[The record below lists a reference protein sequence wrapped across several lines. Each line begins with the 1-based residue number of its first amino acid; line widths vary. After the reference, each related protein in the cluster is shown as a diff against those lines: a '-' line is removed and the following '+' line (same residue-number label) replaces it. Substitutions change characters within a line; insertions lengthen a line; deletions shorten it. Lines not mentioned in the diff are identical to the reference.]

1 MTALSGLRTTAPM
14 RLLRQHIPRLHNRNS
29 SLMQL
34 SVHDLAPR
42 NSSSFSSFIGKR
54 NLSSSASHFS
64 PPTTTT
70 TSNIS
75 SASPQAIPIP
85 ASPPTIPIWQ
95 RLGPLTWAIQGFG
108 RSQRKRPYLTQFI
121 STLVIYFLGDMSAQ
135 AIRMSDERSKLEI
148 ARSEGRDPEVKGN
161 YEPERTAKA
170 LVIGAGS
177 SIPTYLWYA
186 FLFRAGESQAE

>member
-1 MTALSGLRTTAPM
+1 MTGTSGMRTAARM
-14 RLLRQHIPRLHNRNS
+14 RLLRQHISRLQNRNG
-29 SLMQL
+29 LFFQL
-34 SVHDLAPR
+34 SRRHPAPVT
-42 NSSSFSSFIGKR
+42 SSA
-54 NLSSSASHFS
+54 LSSTKRTLTNSASHSS
-64 PPTTTT
+64 PQTTT

-135 AIRMSDERSKLEI
+135 AIRMSDERSKAEI
-148 ARSEGRDPEVKGN
+148 ARSEGREPEVEGT
-161 YEPERTAKA
+161 YEPERTVKA

-177 SIPTYLWYA
+177 SIPTYLW
-186 FLFRAGESQAE
+186 

>member
-1 MTALSGLRTTAPM
+1 MTSGMRTAARM
-14 RLLRQHIPRLHNRNS
+14 RLLRQHVSRLHNHNS
-29 SLMQL
+29 FIIQL
-34 SVHDLAPR
+34 SRRHLA
-42 NSSSFSSFIGKR
+42 SSTSSHTSTAGKR
-54 NLSSSASHFS
+54 TISNSAAHSS
-64 PPTTTT
+64 PPTTITI
-70 TSNIS
+70 SNIS

-135 AIRMSDERSKLEI
+135 AIRMSDERSKAAE
-148 ARSEGRDPEVKGN
+148 ARERGDVPEVEGN

-177 SIPTYLWYA
+177 SIPTYLW
-186 FLFRAGESQAE
+186 